1 MAREFA
7 GQPYLDQLRP
17 NRGWSVRV
25 ALLTT
30 YSADPIAIGA
40 TLLAMTGRNGD
51 SGSGNAADFAE
62 SVERLRD
69 RLRVIVQRGRLHRRP
84 GMPKVTGVLD
94 QFIVEQP
101 YDEDRESWHPKLAL
115 IGYEGPAG
123 ERSWR
128 FWIGSRNLSTSRDL
142 DLGLL
147 IEAESRRRKGARLLS
162 DLADIGER
170 LASLAALD
178 GFPAAMLGK
187 ELKGIQW
194 RAPHDVKIDAV
205 QLRAAGDAPASPL
218 PVGSVDRIVA
228 VSPFLCPKF
237 IKTMAGWGDATTER
251 VLLTTVPAVRG
262 LPPEA
267 KAMLKPVRLL
277 ALAPPEPE
285 PDIAEPVA
293 DAGRPVSTPAA
304 PDPTADAEG
313 EPPPVSL
320 HAKLFAFRSK
330 ASVKIVM
337 GSANATDRAWGGH
350 NAEANVTFR
359 AGPSIVA
366 GIDAMLGLAMPIPAE
381 ILAEPATSTDDDPA
395 ELLDSCRRRLV
406 AHWPLS
412 IARTGERFVIA
423 AKQPPVLGSVG
434 MRLETGL
441 VTGTTLPWP
450 HDSLTLDLG
459 EIPLAWQTDLVQLR
473 LILGDDCCGWMQ
485 RVAVAPPIELGR
497 DRAAIARFLGVR
509 SFYAWMRGLLDGD
522 VGAPDGKPWERH
534 QHDQEGNDRDALGLN
549 DLTLEDILTAWA
561 RDETAFQRAD
571 ARFETYLNA
580 ILVHDDTLTPDDR
593 RSLTALQSIW
603 AAARIALMSAA

>member
-1 MAREFA
+1 MA
-7 GQPYLDQLRP
+7 
-17 NRGWSVRV
+17 
-25 ALLTT
+25 T
-30 YSADPIAIGA
+30 
-40 TLLAMTGRNGD
+40 AMRN
-51 SGSGNAADFAE
+51 
-62 SVERLRD
+62 

-94 QFIVEQP
+94 QFIVEQF
-101 YDEDRESWHPKLAL
+101 YDEDKESWHPKLAL

-123 ERSWR
+123 EHSWR
-128 FWIGSRNLSTSRDL
+128 FWIGSRNLTPSRDL

-147 IEAESRRRKGARLLS
+147 IEGETRRRKGARALP
-162 DLADIGER
+162 DLVGIGER
-170 LASLAALD
+170 LASLASLD
-178 GFPAAMLGK
+178 GLPAAMLGE
-187 ELKGIQW
+187 ELRAVLW
-194 RAPHDVKIDAV
+194 RAPDDVQIDAV
-205 QLRAAGDAPASPL
+205 QLRVAGDLPASPL

-237 IKTMAGWGDATTER
+237 VKTMASWGDATTER

-293 DAGRPVSTPAA
+293 DAGRPVSTPAVT
-304 PDPTADAEG
+304 DADAEA

-320 HAKLFAFRSK
+320 HAKLFAFWAK

-337 GSANATDRAWGGH
+337 GSANATDRAWGGR
-350 NAEANVTFR
+350 NAEATVTFG

-366 GIDAMLGLAMPIPAE
+366 GVDAMLGSAMPIPAE
-381 ILAEPATSTDDDPA
+381 ILAEPAPSTDDDPA
-395 ELLDSCRRRLV
+395 EILDSCRRRLA

-423 AKQPPVLGSVG
+423 AKHPPALGTGG
-434 MRLETGL
+434 MRIEAGL

-450 HDSLTLDLG
+450 HDGLTLDLG
-459 EIPLAWQTDLVQLR
+459 EIPLAWQTDLVQMR
-473 LILGDDCCGWMQ
+473 LILGNDSCGWMQ
-485 RVAVAPPIELGR
+485 RVTVTPPIEPDR
-497 DRAAIARFLGVR
+497 DRAAIARFLGIR

-522 VGAPDGKPWERH
+522 VGAPDGEPWERH
-534 QHDQEGNDRDALGLN
+534 HRDHEGNDRDALGLD

-561 RDETAFQRAD
+561 RDKAAFQRAN
-571 ARFETYLNA
+571 ARFETYITA
-580 ILVHDDTLTPDDR
+580 ILAHDETLTPDDR
-593 RSLTALQSIW
+593 HALTALQSIW
-603 AAARIALMSAA
+603 AAARIALMSAT